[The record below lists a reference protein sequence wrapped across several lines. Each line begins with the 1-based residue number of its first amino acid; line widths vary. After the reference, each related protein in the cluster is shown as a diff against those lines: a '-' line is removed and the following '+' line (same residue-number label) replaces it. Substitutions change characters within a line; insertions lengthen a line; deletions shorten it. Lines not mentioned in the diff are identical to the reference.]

1 MYFWKIRWKQNLF
14 FPLRQDNA
22 VKAVSPKDACVF
34 LAEWSDRHDCWWE
47 EGGWF
52 PRKRWCGG
60 AGRFSLP
67 GGVSWRKRDRG
78 AVRGWH
84 RDSLPRVILLNCT
97 SGLQVRGTSLL
108 GRFLPTHERKCCVRF
123 TGEQKIGFISHCGTS
138 GVARNTF
145 HSLNKGMPRDVTQ
158 KSDNRS

>member
-22 VKAVSPKDACVF
+22 VKTVSPKDACIF
-34 LAEWSDRHDCWWE
+34 FAEWSDMTADGRRAVGFR
-47 EGGWF
+47 GG
-52 PRKRWCGG
+52 GG
-60 AGRFSLP
+60 AEGR
-67 GGVSWRKRDRG
+67 GGSPYRAVFSWRKRDRG